1 MECVCCKKVIRD
13 GLFICPYCGAANSN
27 GNIKNTA
34 MLKSY
39 ADKLQSLMKNVGTAQ
54 HTEIAWNMTVNQ
66 YVRKM
71 EQLRQVLAQ
80 PEFSKESGERLI
92 QRISGFIERCK
103 DPVFHIAF
111 VGTIKAGK
119 STLINALLGRNL
131 ASTSVTP
138 ETAVLTK
145 FRSSKQD
152 YIKVTFYTSNEWKQ
166 LWSSISNNAD
176 IFKQEYA
183 ALHGEEEKGK
193 WLDHKV
199 IEQSVTSDTI
209 EKEIERW
216 TSSKHVEHYFVKEV
230 EIGLSDFKMPEQ
242 IVFVDTPGLDD
253 AVKYRSDVTRAY
265 IDRANAVF
273 ACVRSDA
280 LTGGELNT
288 LYRIFSNSSDNP
300 EKIFVLGTQFDNL
313 NNPDKDWKLQK
324 AEWVKYLSSASC
336 YGNVQMAQMNIVHV
350 AAYLMNLC
358 RDYAQMNA
366 DETKKAR
373 RKLLGIASKFE
384 EFEDKIVMPA
394 DIEEHLEEL
403 MEKSNV
409 SEVMRRITQDIVPK
423 YQEFLMKDIV
433 ANYQAISG
441 EIKQFFTDTR
451 DSQNEV
457 LQTSM
462 KSADEIRKSYEKAKK
477 ELDDVQAYRNQLQV
491 AMNQLK
497 VNTDERVAALCK
509 ALTAMTEAK

>member
-1 MECVCCKKVIRD
+1 MKCANCKKEIEV
-13 GLFICPYCGAANSN
+13 GLYFCPYCGAANVAKTVQN
-27 GNIKNTA
+27 VNLLNN
-34 MLKSY
+34 Y
-39 ADKLQSLMKNVGTAQ
+39 ATKLQKLIKSIGTAQ
-54 HTEIAWNMTVNQ
+54 HTEIAWDLTVNQ
-66 YVRKM
+66 YVQKM
-71 EQLRQVLAQ
+71 EKLKVVLSQ
-80 PEFSKESGERLI
+80 PEFSKASGERLI
-92 QRISGFIERCK
+92 QRISGFVERCK

-145 FRSSKQD
+145 FRSSKTD
-152 YIKVTFYTSNEWKQ
+152 YIKISFYTSEEWEQ
-166 LWSSISNNAD
+166 LWSSISSNAD
-176 IFKQEYA
+176 VFKQEYA
-183 ALHGEEEKGK
+183 ALHGDEAKNEWINHESIVQNVSN
-193 WLDHKV
+193 DA
-199 IEQSVTSDTI
+199 IEA
-209 EKEIERW
+209 EIERW

-230 EIGLSDFKMPEQ
+230 EIGLSDFNMPEQ

-300 EKIFVLGTQFDNL
+300 EKIFILGTQWDSL
-313 NNPDKDWKLQK
+313 NNPEKDWKLQK
-324 AEWVKYLSSASC
+324 AEWVKYLSTENC
-336 YGNVQMAQMNIVHV
+336 YGNVQTAQKNIVHV

-358 RDYAQMNA
+358 RDYG
-366 DETKKAR
+366 
-373 RKLLGIASKFE
+373 KLEKDKQRALMAVALKF
-384 EFEDKIVMPA
+384 DIMPM
-394 DIEEHLEEL
+394 DLEEHLEEL

-409 SEVMRRITQDIVPK
+409 SEVQRRSTQDIVSK
-423 YQEFLMKDIV
+423 YKKFLMNDIV
-433 ANYQAISG
+433 ANYQAISR
-441 EIKQFFTDTR
+441 EIRQFFEETR

-462 KSADEIRKSYEKAKK
+462 KSADEIRQSYEKSKK
-477 ELDDVQAYRNQLQV
+477 ELDDVQAYREQLEI
-491 AMNQLK
+491 AMKTLK
-497 VNTDERVAALCK
+497 ENTDERVKTLCQS
-509 ALTAMTEAK
+509 LEEMTKSA

>member
-1 MECVCCKKVIRD
+1 MKCSNCKSEITND
-13 GLFICPYCGAANSN
+13 LYLCPHCGAVNAAESIQNVSLLNDYAN
-27 GNIKNTA
+27 
-34 MLKSY
+34 
-39 ADKLQSLMKNVGTAQ
+39 KLQMLMKSVGTAQ
-54 HTEIAWNMTVNQ
+54 HTEIAWDLTVNQ
-66 YVRKM
+66 YVQKM
-71 EQLRQVLAQ
+71 EKLKVVLSQ
-80 PEFSKESGERLI
+80 PEFAKASGERLI
-92 QRISGFIERCK
+92 KRIGGFVERCK

-145 FRSSKQD
+145 FKSAKED
-152 YIKVTFYTSNEWKQ
+152 YVKVSFYTSAEWAQ

-176 IFKQEYA
+176 VFKQEYA
-183 ALHGEEEKGK
+183 ALHAEEEKSE
-193 WLDHKV
+193 WLDH
-199 IEQSVTSDTI
+199 ETI
-209 EKEIERW
+209 TKTVGNDALEAEIERW

-230 EIGLSDFKMPEQ
+230 EIGLSDFAMPEQ

-280 LTGGELNT
+280 LTGGELNI

-300 EKIFVLGTQFDNL
+300 DKIFILGTQWDSL
-313 NNPDKDWKLQK
+313 NNPEEDWKKQK
-324 AEWVKYLSSASC
+324 AEWAKYLSGSSC
-336 YGNVQMAQMNIVHV
+336 YGNIQTAQRNIVYV
-350 AAYLMNLC
+350 AAYLKNLC
-358 RDYAQMNA
+358 RDYTKLGK
-366 DETKKAR
+366 DERKA
-373 RKLLGIASKFE
+373 LMSIALKF
-384 EFEDKIVMPA
+384 DVMPM

-409 SEVMRRITQDIVPK
+409 SEVHRRIEQDIVPK
-423 YQEFLMKDIV
+423 YKEFLMKDIV
-433 ANYQAISG
+433 SNYQAISA
-441 EIKQFFTDTR
+441 EIRQFFEETR

-462 KSADEIRKSYEKAKK
+462 KSADEIRQSYEKSRK
-477 ELDDVQAYRNQLQV
+477 ELDDVQAYREQLEV
-491 AMNQLK
+491 AMNQLRE
-497 VNTDERVAALCK
+497 NTNERVAALCK
-509 ALTAMTEAK
+509 SLEDMTKKA